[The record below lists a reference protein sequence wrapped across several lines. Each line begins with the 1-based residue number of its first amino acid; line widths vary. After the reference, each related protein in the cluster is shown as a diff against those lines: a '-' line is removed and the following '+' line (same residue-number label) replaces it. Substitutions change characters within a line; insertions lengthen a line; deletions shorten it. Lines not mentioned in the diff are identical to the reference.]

1 MGIFSNLSIFCG
13 LLLFVKLRKSIYCN
27 VKNTFVQDI
36 LQRHS
41 NKKANF
47 RGKMTLFLPQNCDN
61 REKER
66 TLPLGSE
73 EGFGY
78 GFFWR
83 VKKCIY

>member
-1 MGIFSNLSIFCG
+1 MLKTRSYKIFC
-13 LLLFVKLRKSIYCN
+13 K
-27 VKNTFVQDI
+27 DI
-36 LQRHS
+36 LTRKRILGE
-41 NKKANF
+41 ND
-47 RGKMTLFLPQNCDN
+47 LVLPQNCDN